1 MNSEQFYRVALR
13 YIDGFRPMTLKKML
27 RFAGSASTLF
37 NKPDSWRSKM
47 NHNADKKNM
56 PSISNAIRRDVDA
69 ELKLMDTHDI
79 RLAFYTDTDYP
90 YRLKGCSDGPISFF
104 YKGDTDFNSCHFL
117 SIVGT
122 RQASTYGCDCVK
134 QLLSELKDSNIKTIS
149 GLAYG
154 IDTAAHQYSLENH
167 LITIAVLGNGFRTI
181 YPQLNEPLA
190 QQILEQGGAL
200 ITEYDFY
207 AAPERSHFP
216 ERNRIIAGMADAV
229 IVAETGLSGGSI
241 ITARIAHSYNRD
253 VFAFPGSIFS
263 PLQTGCHELIR
274 TNLAALLTS
283 GHALLDMMNWEQ
295 GRESLQTSLFEDF
308 TDTEQIVIDLI
319 KSKQEIVLDQLAE
332 ELSQFS
338 PSKLAGILLG
348 LELKDAIICKPGK
361 IYTLRYWA

>member
-13 YIDGFRPMTLKKML
+13 YVKGYGPMAVKSML
-27 RFAGSASTLF
+27 RLAGSATKLF
-37 NKPDSWRSKM
+37 KAPDSWRSQM
-47 NHNADKKNM
+47 NSLADKKSLPCIN
-56 PSISNAIRRDVDA
+56 SAIRRDADA
-69 ELKLMDTHDI
+69 ELRLMDKHDI

-90 YRLKGCSDGPISFF
+90 YRLKNCPDSPISFY
-104 YKGDTDFNSCHFL
+104 YKGNTDFNNGNFL

-122 RQASTYGCDCVK
+122 RKATTYGCDCVR
-134 QLLSELKDSNIKTIS
+134 QLLSELKGSNIKTIS

-167 LITIAVLGNGFRTI
+167 LITIAVLGNGFKTI
-181 YPQLNEPLA
+181 YPKLNEDLA
-190 QQILEQGGAL
+190 RQILEQGGAL

-207 AAPERSHFP
+207 EAPEQKHFP

-229 IVAETGLSGGSI
+229 VVAETGLAGGSI

-253 VFAFPGSIFS
+253 VFAIPGSIFS
-263 PLQTGCHELIR
+263 NLHAGCHELIR
-274 TNLAALLTS
+274 TNLAAMLTS
-283 GHALLDMMNWEQ
+283 GRTLLDMMNWTNERQ
-295 GRESLQTSLFEDF
+295 PRQISLFDDF
-308 TDTEQIVIDLI
+308 TGIEQIVINLLRDRR
-319 KSKQEIVLDQLAE
+319 EMALDQLAE

-361 IYTLRYWA
+361 IYALRYP